1 LVVYDRSIQAFTWI
15 EGLLEHCGHRHVNLV
30 QALARDITKPFS
42 FMRVRGGQGQA
53 DPAGCLLL
61 VFRQASQNDRQEDQ
75 VIDAEDN
82 LQRGKRQQTDPD
94 LIGAESSGVRKSTL
108 RNRISPG

>member
-1 LVVYDRSIQAFTWI
+1 LCAS
-15 EGLLEHCGHRHVNLV
+15 E
-30 QALARDITKPFS
+30 
-42 FMRVRGGQGQA
+42 GGQGQA

-82 LQRGKRQQTDPD
+82 LQRGKRQ
-94 LIGAESSGVRKSTL
+94 
-108 RNRISPG
+108 